1 MADTSNTPPFVRH
14 HRTARALV
22 HTLHEALAPQLV
34 TKGALTHEE
43 FARAFARLME
53 EWPRVLPL
61 FARTCRTCTAGRME
75 QPLPPPGFRADEAEG
90 RRRDYVTRLM
100 FSTILANV
108 PEAQDPISGAVF
120 PRVAAPGLQAH
131 LNALFYEKEWE
142 AMNAD
147 ALSIFAQIGT
157 DRDEEIWARV
167 HRHATLPVLSDAL
180 YVRVMLRFKQFA
192 FQRQSF
198 MRRMVQVLEN
208 RRFTFTEEHF
218 NALFAALFD
227 HLREEIRTE
236 LGRARVDVRYGDETS
251 GALMRI
257 FAEFDKAREDRTRPI
272 RGIGGAMRPITN
284 RTTR

>member
-1 MADTSNTPPFVRH
+1 MADTSDTPPFVRH

-34 TKGALTHEE
+34 TRGALTHDE
-43 FARAFARLME
+43 FARAFARLMD

-61 FARTCRTCTAGRME
+61 FARTCRACTAGRAE
-75 QPLPPPGFRADEAEG
+75 TAPPPSFHPDEAEG

-100 FSTILANV
+100 FSTILSKV

-120 PRVAAPGLQAH
+120 PHVAAPGLQAN

-147 ALSIFAQIGT
+147 ALNIFAQIGT

-180 YVRVMLRFKQFA
+180 FVRVMLRFKQFA

-198 MRRMVQVLEN
+198 MRRMVQTLES

-227 HLREEIRTE
+227 HLRDDIKTE
-236 LGRARVDVRYGDETS
+236 LGRARVDVRYGDETAGS
-251 GALMRI
+251 LLRI
-257 FAEFDKAREDRTRPI
+257 FAEFDKLREDRQRPI
-272 RGIGGAMRPITN
+272 RGIGGAR
-284 RTTR
+284 RSTR